1 MIYILLRLVIDSK
14 LLNQKV
20 LKLHFFWVQLSTIFL
35 HFYGYVGLTL
45 SMQTAFFFFFPA
57 YVIPIFRE
65 SVIISIS
72 ANHLMSLNLLFS
84 IVVTGIIP
92 AHFIMLSFFTFFAF
106 GNMSQKALHR
116 HHMLAVKWAQY
127 IFYFSQ
133 VSYIHNLI
141 ICLLYQAWLLGFR
154 QRWRLIILFLY
165 LLFFWQTSIIS
176 PISSNIWLSL
186 TINKVFILSR
196 PNSFSSQA
204 LKIKAIVLLT
214 LAFLWIKN
222 WFFLIYIV
230 FCISVSLPLTGS
242 IYFFIGREIFIVILV
257 LPFLFP
263 WWIKISILIRIM
275 LIVWLMVLRTWWL
288 LPIWK
293 IRWLQ
298 ILGLCKS
305 LKLRILLRELCIWL
319 MVSIAFFG
327 TWIHII
333 PLLLKSIVLR
343 LFLSL
348 LPLLF
353 SGSLP
358 LLFLKLAI
366 HFFSLFVKS
375 QYIGFLYKNVHSSQ
389 IFFHF

>member
-1 MIYILLRLVIDSK
+1 
-14 LLNQKV
+14 
-20 LKLHFFWVQLSTIFL
+20 
-35 HFYGYVGLTL
+35 
-45 SMQTAFFFFFPA
+45 
-57 YVIPIFRE
+57 
-65 SVIISIS
+65 
-72 ANHLMSLNLLFS
+72 
-84 IVVTGIIP
+84 
-92 AHFIMLSFFTFFAF
+92 MLSFSTFFAF

-165 LLFFWQTSIIS
+165 LLLFWQTSIIS

-222 WFFLIYIV
+222 WFFLIYVV

-242 IYFFIGREIFIVILV
+242 IYYFIGREIFIVILV